1 MGKSNHLESPQCLN
15 ASMSTPESLNPA
27 SMPETPQCPKS
38 NATPQRLNAS
48 MPETSNATPQRLNAP
63 MPQCLNASMP
73 EIAQSPKNRLN
84 ARNIQSLKR
93 PNHLESANISAPKSS
108 TQEIRR
114 NEIEIQKKPTTH
126 NFFLWI
132 A

>member
-1 MGKSNHLESPQCLN
+1 
-15 ASMSTPESLNPA
+15 
-27 SMPETPQCPKS
+27 MPETS

-93 PNHLESANISAPKSS
+93 PNHLESANISAPNRRCKKSAEMKLKS
-108 TQEIRR
+108 
-114 NEIEIQKKPTTH
+114 KKNPQPIT
-126 NFFLWI
+126 FSYGLLDS
-132 A
+132 